1 MNFKHTLTIAAVA
14 GLAAAAVAWQLS
26 ITPVLKNPLPKHL
39 AGNWLVDKEMTL
51 KLGPESRLAKFG
63 SLSFTNEPMV
73 LDKLANVADRL
84 KDKNLI
90 MAGMLN
96 IDGNTHPYVI
106 HEKEGCSTLIWF
118 HQGVDTKVGDPVA
131 KCISIILAA
140 DPTNDLLFLGDESGL
155 RNASVCYKRK

>member
-1 MNFKHTLTIAAVA
+1 MNLKQTLTFAAVA

-26 ITPVLKNPLPKHL
+26 ITPVYKNPLPKHL
-39 AGNWLVDKEMTL
+39 AGNWLLDKEMTI
-51 KLGPESRLAKFG
+51 KLAPESRLAKFG
-63 SLSFTNEPMV
+63 SLSFTNDTNV
-73 LDKLANVADRL
+73 LDKLSNVADRL

-90 MAGMLN
+90 MAGMLT

-131 KCISIILAA
+131 KCINLILAA
-140 DPTNDLLFLGDESGL
+140 DSTNDMLFLGDETGL
-155 RNASVCYKRK
+155 RNSSVCYKRK